1 VTRRLRLLVLAAF
14 LVGGCSGGAPSA
26 EPASTDAPADSG
38 GLHVVVTTTILGDV
52 VRDLVGD
59 VGDVQVLM
67 QPGQDPHA
75 FQPSAQQAQR
85 LRSADLV
92 VANGLDLEEPLLDLL
107 AAVEADGVPVLR
119 VGEYVDPLLAGEDA
133 DDHDDHADEDDH
145 GHDHGPEDPHFWQ
158 DPLRMATAVEV
169 LADHL
174 AGITGADDW
183 HERGAAL
190 AADLRAVHEEV
201 ADRLAD
207 IPADRR
213 VLVTS
218 HDNLA
223 YFAARYD
230 LEVVGTVIPGTSTQA
245 AASAAGFA
253 ELAGL
258 VRELGVPAIFAE
270 TTRATDLAEALAE
283 EVGRDVAVVT
293 LYTDALG
300 PPGSGA
306 DTYVGMLRTNAARIA
321 DALG

>member
-1 VTRRLRLLVLAAF
+1 MGRRIAALVLGAGLLAGCGGGSTEAPGAAT
-14 LVGGCSGGAPSA
+14 AA
-26 EPASTDAPADSG
+26 G
-38 GLHVVVTTTILGDV
+38 GLQVVVTTTILGDV
-52 VRDLVGD
+52 VADLVGD
-59 VGDVQVLM
+59 AGTVEVLM
-67 QPGQDPHA
+67 RPGQDPHA
-75 FQPSAQQAQR
+75 FQPSAQQAQQ

-107 AAVEADGVPVLR
+107 AAVEADGVAVLR
-119 VGEYVDPLLAGEDA
+119 VGEHVDPLLVGEDA
-133 DDHDDHADEDDH
+133 DDHDGHADDDH
-145 GHDHGPEDPHFWQ
+145 GHGPEDPHFWQ

-169 LADHL
+169 LAEHL
-174 AGITGADDW
+174 AEVAGSDAW
-183 HERGAAL
+183 HERGATL
-190 AADLRAVHEEV
+190 AAELRAVHAEI
-201 ADRLAD
+201 AGRLAD

-258 VRELGVPAIFAE
+258 VRDLGVPAIFAE

-283 EVGRDVAVVT
+283 EVGRDVGVVT

-300 PPGSGA
+300 APGSGA